1 MFHPKTNAMK
11 LSKDRG
17 FLLLAV
23 LFLFSTTSCRQIL
36 EEIKDD
42 LRSAKG
48 KPLPESITIDQAAL
62 YPEGVEFY
70 HKGQYFLVSSLTQ
83 GTIGRVRDN
92 GNYQAFIEDEDFV
105 STIGIHIDD
114 NSDRL
119 LICNSNPN
127 TGNLAELIVYQLP
140 NQQELF
146 TVDLGAFAPEAPHFA
161 NDVATDAAGNAYV
174 TDSFSPYIYKVD
186 TEGNA
191 EVFFYDEAFATGAG
205 SFGFNGID
213 YHPDGYLIVA
223 FSASNSL
230 YKIPVED
237 PSAITE
243 IGLDAALAGP
253 DGLYLSED
261 NETLVVVNNAGGV
274 APGKVLAFE
283 SDNAWLNAE
292 LEGEFS
298 TGETFPTTAVQRN
311 GTFYV
316 LYAYLNVLFTP
327 GGAPQ
332 EEYQIQQVDFAD
344 N

>member
-1 MFHPKTNAMK
+1 
-11 LSKDRG
+11 
-17 FLLLAV
+17 
-23 LFLFSTTSCRQIL
+23 
-36 EEIKDD
+36 
-42 LRSAKG
+42 
-48 KPLPESITIDQAAL
+48 
-62 YPEGVEFY
+62 
-70 HKGQYFLVSSLTQ
+70 
-83 GTIGRVRDN
+83 
-92 GNYQAFIEDEDFV
+92 
-105 STIGIHIDD
+105 
-114 NSDRL
+114 
-119 LICNSNPN
+119 
-127 TGNLAELIVYQLP
+127 
-140 NQQELF
+140 
-146 TVDLGAFAPEAPHFA
+146 
-161 NDVATDAAGNAYV
+161 
-174 TDSFSPYIYKVD
+174 
-186 TEGNA
+186 
-191 EVFFYDEAFATGAG
+191 VFFYDEAFATGAG